1 MIIEKRWLVK
11 FYNVM
16 PGQVFEYNGI
26 IYIRIFAII
35 TLDTDGLPEK
45 LCNAI
50 DLSNGEIN
58 VFDDDEEVTVYDNAK
73 VVLI

>member
-35 TLDTDGLPEK
+35 TLDTDGQPEK

-50 DLSNGEIN
+50 DLCNGDIN

>member
-1 MIIEKRWLVK
+1 MTIEKRWLVK
-11 FYNVM
+11 FKDVKH
-16 PGQVFEYNGI
+16 GKVFEYNGI

-35 TLDTDGLPEK
+35 TLDTDGQPET

-50 DLSNGEIN
+50 DLRNGEIN
-58 VFDDDEEVTVYDNAK
+58 VFNDDEEVTVYDNAK

>member
-1 MIIEKRWLVK
+1 MIIEKRWTAK
-11 FYNVM
+11 FKDVRH
-16 PGQVFEYNGI
+16 GKVFEYNGI

-35 TLDTDGLPEK
+35 TLDTDGQPET

-50 DLSNGEIN
+50 DLSNGEIK
-58 VFDDDEEVTVYDNAK
+58 VFNDDDEVTVYDNAK

>member
-1 MIIEKRWLVK
+1 MIIEKRWTVK
-11 FYNVM
+11 FKDVRH
-16 PGQVFEYNGI
+16 GKVFEYNGI

-35 TLDTDGLPEK
+35 TLDADGQPET

-58 VFDDDEEVTVYDNAK
+58 VFNDDEEVTVYDNAK

>member
-1 MIIEKRWLVK
+1 MIIEKCWLIKFKDVK
-11 FYNVM
+11 H
-16 PGQVFEYNGI
+16 GKVFEYNGI

-35 TLDTDGLPEK
+35 TLDTDGQPET

-58 VFDDDEEVTVYDNAK
+58 VFNDDEEVTVYDNAK

>member
-1 MIIEKRWLVK
+1 MIIEKRWTVK
-11 FYNVM
+11 FKDVRH
-16 PGQVFEYNGI
+16 GKVFEYNGI
-26 IYIRIFAII
+26 IYIRISAII
-35 TLDTDGLPEK
+35 TLGTDGQPET

-58 VFDDDEEVTVYDNAK
+58 VFNDDEEVTVYDNAK

>member
-16 PGQVFEYNGI
+16 PGQVFEYGDC
-26 IYIRIFAII
+26 IYIKAECTAVLLKDINGMPSINAV
-35 TLDTDGLPEK
+35 GLTAGSFTKFE
-45 LCNAI
+45 
-50 DLSNGEIN
+50 
-58 VFDDDEEVTVYDNAK
+58 DDDEVTVYDNAK